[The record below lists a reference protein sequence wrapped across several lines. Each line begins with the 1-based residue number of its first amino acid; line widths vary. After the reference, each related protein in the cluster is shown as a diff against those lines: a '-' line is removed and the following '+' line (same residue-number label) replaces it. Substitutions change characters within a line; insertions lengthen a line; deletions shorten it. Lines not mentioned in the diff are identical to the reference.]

1 MEKLLIQFRRHWFIV
16 VVCLAACAAFYGF
29 FINRA
34 HVDLIIHVDKKT
46 TFKIY
51 WAEAGE
57 HFSEKK
63 MAQVLVRPEIERYG
77 FHLTDLKHIASL
89 RIDPQEYVGKS
100 TIEEIRIRQNGLEDI
115 VLTSSEDFARLKPLD
130 QIEGHSTAQDKLV
143 TVSSGRDPNFL
154 LEVKAAAAPF
164 DWGSVVVGWLF
175 IGTIILL
182 VYGATHHLG
191 FAFRYIPVLLFAVFL
206 FATTM
211 ALISERNVHPDEYVH
226 IAAARYYQ
234 EHWLPPAIGDPA
246 VADTYSVYGVSR
258 LNTNEI
264 SYLFCGKI
272 AKIMAPLEL
281 SEHSAS
287 RIFNL
292 LLLGLILFF
301 TLWVPDSRL
310 VAVPLLITP
319 QVWYL
324 FSYCNSDAFALTV
337 AFFAGCQVVVRNSAL
352 NRFLV
357 RREGFRQWGS
367 LLIAAVVFGLLFLL
381 KKNFLVYTAFLLWVI
396 LVTIWQQAEKGER
409 GILLRRVVAVCL
421 VGLSLLAVKVAAD
434 YHVNGL
440 DRGKKVLEM
449 RDKLAAPLYN
459 PQTPLEKQHAS
470 LYMKERG
477 ITLARIIH
485 QDRWFEKTFRSA
497 FGVYG
502 YSTIS
507 AGYGYYDL
515 VRWTSLAFL
524 AMVLVSLLVRGGIY
538 VNLQTLAVV
547 GLSTALVAVALYHS
561 WTKDFQPQ
569 GRYLLPILPM
579 LGVLC
584 AQGKEYLN
592 VKIMT
597 FFTLCMFLL
606 SSYSFICLG
615 LLEIP
620 RLLRI

>member
-1 MEKLLIQFRRHWFIV
+1 MGNLFGQFRRHWFIV
-16 VVCLAACAAFYGF
+16 VVCLAACAAFYAF

-34 HVDLIIHVDKKT
+34 HVDLIINVDKRT

-63 MAQVLVRPEIERYG
+63 MAQVLVKPERQKYS
-77 FHLTDLKHIASL
+77 FFLTDLKNIASL
-89 RIDPQEYVGKS
+89 RIDPQEYVGRS
-100 TIEEIRIRQNGLEDI
+100 TIEEIRIEQNGLQDI

-130 QIEGHSTAQDKLV
+130 QIEGHSTAQDTLV
-143 TVSSGRDPNFL
+143 TVSSGRDPNFS
-154 LEVKAAAAPF
+154 LEVRAVAEPF
-164 DWGSVVVGWLF
+164 DWGSVVVGWVF

-191 FAFRYIPVLLFAVFL
+191 FAFRYVPVLLMAVL
-206 FATTM
+206 LYAATM

-246 VADTYSVYGVSR
+246 VVETYSIYGVSR
-258 LNTNEI
+258 LNSNEI
-264 SYLFCGKI
+264 SYLFCGRI
-272 AKIMAPLEL
+272 AKIVAPFQLP
-281 SEHSAS
+281 EHLAS
-287 RIFNL
+287 RVLNL
-292 LLLGLILFF
+292 LLLGLILLF
-301 TLWVPDSRL
+301 TLRVPDSRL
-310 VAVPLLITP
+310 VALPLLLSP

-337 AFFAGCQVVVRNSAL
+337 AFFAGCQVVVRTSAL
-352 NRFLV
+352 NRFLLMRQGA
-357 RREGFRQWGS
+357 RRWGY
-367 LLIAAVVFGLLFLL
+367 LLVAAVVFGLLFLL
-381 KKNFLVYTAFLLWVI
+381 KKNFLVYTVFLLWVI
-396 LVTIWQQAEKGER
+396 LVTIWRQTDKEER
-409 GILLRRVVAVCL
+409 LARVRRMVAVCL
-421 VGLSLLAVKVAAD
+421 VGLSLLAVKIAAD
-434 YHVNGL
+434 YQVNGL
-440 DRGKKVLEM
+440 DRREKILEM
-449 RDKLAAPLYN
+449 RDKLAHPLYN
-459 PQTPLEKQHAS
+459 RHTPLEKQHAN

-507 AGYGYYDL
+507 AGFVYYDL
-515 VRWTSLAFL
+515 VRWTGLTFL
-524 AMVLVSLLVRGGIY
+524 ALVLVSLLVRAGIY
-538 VNLQTLAVV
+538 VNLQTLAAV
-547 GLSTALVAVALYHS
+547 GLAAALIAVALYHS

-569 GRYLLPILPM
+569 GRYLIPILPM

-584 AQGKEYLN
+584 VQGKEYLSAR
-592 VKIMT
+592 IMT

-606 SSYSFICLG
+606 SSYSFVCLG

>member
-1 MEKLLIQFRRHWFIV
+1 MENLLIQVRRHWFIA

-34 HVDLIIHVDKKT
+34 HVDLTIHVDKRT

-57 HFSEKK
+57 NFSEKN
-63 MAQVLVRPEIERYG
+63 MAQVMVKPDRLNYA
-77 FHLTDLKHIASL
+77 FFLTNLKHIASL
-89 RIDPQEYVGKS
+89 RIDPQEYMGKS
-100 TIEEIRIRQNGLEDI
+100 VIEEIRIRQNGLEDI

-130 QIEGHSTAQDKLV
+130 QIEGHATAQDKLV

-154 LEVKAAAAPF
+154 LEVQAAAETF
-164 DWGSVVVGWLF
+164 DWYSTIVGCIL
-175 IGTIILL
+175 ISTVILL
-182 VYGATHHLG
+182 VYSATHHLG

-206 FATTM
+206 FAATM

-272 AKIMAPLEL
+272 AKSIAPLGL

-287 RIFNL
+287 RVFNL
-292 LLLGLILFF
+292 LLLGLILLF
-301 TLWVPDSRL
+301 TLRVPDSRL
-310 VAVPLLITP
+310 VAVPLLLSP

-324 FSYCNSDAFALTV
+324 FSYCNSDAFAITV
-337 AFFAGCQVVVRNSAL
+337 AFFAGCQVVVQDSAL
-352 NRFLV
+352 NRFLA
-357 RREGFRQWGS
+357 RREGLGQWGG

-396 LVTIWQQAEKGER
+396 LVKIWLRTEKGER
-409 GILLRRVVAVCL
+409 TILLRRVVAVCL
-421 VGLSLLAVKVAAD
+421 LGLSLLAVKVAAD

-440 DRGKKVLEM
+440 DRRDKVLEM

-459 PQTPLEKQHAS
+459 PQTPLEKQHAN

-477 ITLARIIH
+477 ITLAQIIH
-485 QDRWFEKTFRSA
+485 KDRWFEKTFRSA

-507 AGYGYYDL
+507 AGFVYYDL

-524 AMVLVSLLVRGGIY
+524 AMVLVSLFVRGGIY
-538 VNLQTLAVV
+538 VNLQTLAAV
-547 GLSTALVAVALYHS
+547 GLSAALISVALYHS
-561 WTKDFQPQ
+561 WAKDFQPQ
-569 GRYLLPILPM
+569 GRYLIPILPM

-597 FFTLCMFLL
+597 FFTMCMFLL